1 MLFFALSVR
10 TSGLQIKPSIQ
21 GTSATFAGPLYIAM
35 ALCACNAHNT
45 VYDVTTWSSVNLVNP
60 VCFFAAT
67 YRKFQMRIN
76 ILNVLVQG
84 NAGLLIKRR
93 VSNCSGDGSSS
104 STLFVTAVM
113 GRPSTPGCLQIV
125 PIIHAGLKSPASGKA
140 RA

>member
-1 MLFFALSVR
+1 MRPLLCTQRTHIRFANKTYTRHFLYVR
-10 TSGLQIKPSIQ
+10 RT
-21 GTSATFAGPLYIAM
+21 TVYM
-35 ALCACNAHNT
+35 ALCARNAHNT
-45 VYDVTTWSSVNLVNP
+45 VYDVTTWSSVKLVNP

-84 NAGLLIKRR
+84 NAWLLMKRR

-104 STLFVTAVM
+104 STLFVTAVT

-125 PIIHAGLKSPASGKA
+125 PIIHAGLKSLASGKA